1 MDPALAALLRSWTFD
16 PWLIV
21 PLSVAAGLY
30 LRGWRLLHCQM
41 PQRFG
46 IWHLGS
52 FQLGLGML
60 LLALTSPLEALAE
73 VLLQAHMAQHLV
85 LMMVAPPLLVYS
97 APTLPLLRG
106 LPHVVLKR
114 GLGPLLASTVW
125 RRLERLLTHP
135 VLGWLTFVVTTVAWH
150 VPALYELALHSHF
163 WHHVQHLCFL
173 STGMLFW
180 WPVLQPWPSRPRW
193 PRWAMIPYLL
203 LADIQNTALSAAL
216 VFSERILYPTYLTV
230 PRLWGISALD
240 DQAAAGVMMWVP
252 GSLVYLV
259 PAGLLVM
266 QLCGRIGNAHSLV
279 AAPPQAQ
286 GAPALPPLDH
296 QHRQLTS
303 RDRRS
308 NAAPRSKP

>member
-1 MDPALAALLRSWTFD
+1 MDPILTALLWSWTFD

-30 LRGWRLLHCQM
+30 LRGWWLLHGQM

-46 IWHLGS
+46 VWRLGS
-52 FQLGLGML
+52 FQLGLGLL
-60 LLALTSPLEALAE
+60 LLALASPLEALAE

-85 LMMVAPPLLVYS
+85 LMMVAPPLLVYG

-106 LPHVVLKR
+106 LPPVVLKH
-114 GLGPLLASTVW
+114 GLGALRAWTVW

-135 VLGWLTFVVTTVAWH
+135 GLGWLAFSVATVAWH

-163 WHHVQHLCFL
+163 WHHVQHFCFL
-173 STGMLFW
+173 STAMLFW

-216 VFSERILYPTYLTV
+216 VFSERVLYPTYLTV
-230 PRLWGISALD
+230 PRVWGISALD
-240 DQAAAGVMMWVP
+240 DQAAAGAMMWVP
-252 GSLVYLV
+252 GSLAYLV
-259 PAGLLVM
+259 PVGLLVM
-266 QLCGRIGNAHSLV
+266 QLLNA
-279 AAPPQAQ
+279 PWTQPQDITRHA
-286 GAPALPPLDH
+286 
-296 QHRQLTS
+296 S
-303 RDRRS
+303 RTG
-308 NAAPRSKP
+308 